1 MAGQLQPLADL
12 FQIVDANGRPT
23 PYFIQWAQQRQ
34 LDIASAITAEQAAQ
48 LIIDYLNSHPLQE
61 GLGIGLTNS
70 GKIPA
75 GVQISAKVQEILDS
89 ISSTQGTVLFR
100 GAADW
105 QALAP
110 GTSGHFLKTNG
121 AGADPEWAAGGGG
134 GGGSGGS
141 YSAVLVARKTADQS
155 IVTGAW
161 RDVTW
166 NIETFDSANI
176 FTAGASDFTVP
187 AGSFFMEVN
196 VRVNWQNT
204 GTSGR
209 YIQLYNVTTAT
220 VEAIEIRA
228 ALNETGQ
235 TMNTGIIPVTPG
247 HVYRI
252 QANSGANTLN
262 LSGTGYGGPSV
273 LDVRFLAAV
282 SGLISG
288 VGSGSY
294 TLVNQAGA
302 PITSGATWTW
312 SANVPNVDVVGLGAY
327 KDFLIVCRG
336 VSASVNGLRCIQ
348 VSTNN
353 GASFFSTS
361 GDYVQVTTTG
371 TETAGTFLA
380 LHATFATA
388 ARTFTAELSGFGV
401 SGGPKMARSSSG
413 EDRLFVASTSPVN
426 ALRFTNSAG
435 GNLTAGSLFVY
446 AR

>member
-1 MAGQLQPLADL
+1 MASGFLQNLDQRFSIVGPDGKPTDYFMRLLRDRKVASEDI
-12 FQIVDANGRPT
+12 QTIVDEIVT
-23 PYFIQWAQQRQ
+23 RQ
-34 LDIASAITAEQAAQ
+34 VIAGSGLDGGGSLGGPGDITITA
-48 LIIDYLNSHPLQE
+48 N
-61 GLGIGLTNS
+61 T
-70 GKIPA
+70 
-75 GVQISAKVQEILDS
+75 QEILDA
-89 ISSTQGTVLFR
+89 ITTTQGSILYR
-100 GAADW
+100 GATNW
-105 QALAP
+105 QALTP
-110 GTSGHFLKTNG
+110 GTSGYFLKTNG

-134 GGGSGGS
+134 GGGGSGGS
-141 YSAVLVARKTADQS
+141 YSAVLIARKTTDQS
-155 IVTGAW
+155 ITTGAW

-166 NIETFDSANI
+166 NVETFDSASI
-176 FTAGASDFTVP
+176 FTAGGSDFTVP
-187 AGSFFMEVN
+187 TGSAFMEVN

-235 TMNTGIIPVTPG
+235 TMNTGIIPVTAG

-273 LDVRFLAAV
+273 LDVRFLTGVA
-282 SGLISG
+282 SLLSG
-288 VGSGSY
+288 VGGGSGY
-294 TLVNQAGA
+294 TLVDQTGA

-312 SANVPNVDVVGLGAY
+312 STNVANVDVVGLGAY
-327 KDFLIVCRG
+327 KDFLVVCRN
-336 VSASVNGLRCIQ
+336 VSASVNGIRCIQ

-388 ARTFTAELSGFGV
+388 ARTFTAMLPGFGV
-401 SGGPKMARSSSG
+401 TGGPKMARSSSG
-413 EDRLFVASTSPVN
+413 EDRLFLASASPVN
-426 ALRFTNSAG
+426 ALRFTNSTG
-435 GNLTAGSLFVY
+435 GNLTAGSLYVY